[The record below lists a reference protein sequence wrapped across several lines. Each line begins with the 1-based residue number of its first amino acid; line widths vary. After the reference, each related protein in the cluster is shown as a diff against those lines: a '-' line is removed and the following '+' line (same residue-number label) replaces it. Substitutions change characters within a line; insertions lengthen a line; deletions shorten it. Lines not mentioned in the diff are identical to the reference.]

1 MALIE
6 SLQKKIDQIDRYA
19 KFYQSLLI
27 AVLTGLGW
35 SIYAILE
42 DKIKNIIILDGMG
55 ILIAILLAI
64 KIKSLNEYQ
73 NELIEKLKEN

>member
-64 KIKSLNEYQ
+64 KIKSLNKYQ
-73 NELIEKLKEN
+73 NKLIEKLK

>member
-42 DKIKNIIILDGMG
+42 SKIKNIIILDGMG

>member
-42 DKIKNIIILDGMG
+42 SKIKNIVILDGMG

-73 NELIEKLKEN
+73 NELIEKLKQN

>member
-73 NELIEKLKEN
+73 NELIEKLK

>member
-42 DKIKNIIILDGMG
+42 NKIKNIIILDGMG
-55 ILIAILLAI
+55 VLIAILLAI